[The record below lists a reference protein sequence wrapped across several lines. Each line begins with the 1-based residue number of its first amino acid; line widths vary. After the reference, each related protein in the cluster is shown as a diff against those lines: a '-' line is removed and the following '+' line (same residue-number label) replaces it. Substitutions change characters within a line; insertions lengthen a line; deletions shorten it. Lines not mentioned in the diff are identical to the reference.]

1 MAFHDDCNEFGY
13 SVEPDYDQCCD
24 VEPAGD
30 PNECDVRKFNI
41 YLHFKYNYEDLYIL
55 AQLSTLQCF
64 SYLIESLCFLEFP
77 RSLLSLRYGSSRQLR
92 TY

>member
-1 MAFHDDCNEFGY
+1 MYDKKSTECKLFNGDPMAFHDDCNEFGY

-41 YLHFKYNYEDLYIL
+41 SINFKYD
-55 AQLSTLQCF
+55 
-64 SYLIESLCFLEFP
+64 
-77 RSLLSLRYGSSRQLR
+77 
-92 TY
+92 